1 MFDSLPCCRSRCI
14 LPFCRD
20 FARILNSFSEKKRQ
34 QMILH
39 NITIDKNQI
48 EIFCKKWKI
57 KEFSLRLREIFEN
70 NLLRAVELFRS
81 GEPLV
86 EITELR
92 SFGMHKS

>member
-1 MFDSLPCCRSRCI
+1 
-14 LPFCRD
+14 
-20 FARILNSFSEKKRQ
+20 
-34 QMILH
+34 MILH